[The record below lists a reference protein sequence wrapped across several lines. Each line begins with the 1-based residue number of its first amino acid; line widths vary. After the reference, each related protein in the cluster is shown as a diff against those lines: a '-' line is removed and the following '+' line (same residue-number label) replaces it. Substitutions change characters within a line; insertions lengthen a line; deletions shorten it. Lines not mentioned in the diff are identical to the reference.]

1 MEKKYLSLREI
12 QKEEL
17 EILKKVI
24 QFFEKNGIQY
34 YIAYGTL
41 LGAVRHK
48 GFIPWD
54 DDIDLVIARPEYNR
68 LVEILKKDNR
78 IAENIEEIGW
88 EISNSDSPYLKIV
101 NKNIAVE
108 AKLAYDT
115 NLWIDIFPL
124 DGLPEKE
131 EDIKQYLKKIEFY
144 RSLFCWKRSQVRK
157 LKIYSSN
164 KLKKFLKMLITK
176 CFKIVYYN
184 KLIEKYI
191 QYCSKYDFEQS
202 EYLDNTI
209 WNWDSSPNKKIN
221 KQLLLQNALYD
232 FEGLKVNGVRDYDTV
247 LKKDYGN
254 YMELPPEEKRETHE
268 FKAWKVKEEY

>member
-34 YIAYGTL
+34 YVAYGTL

-78 IAENIEEIGW
+78 IAENIEAIGW

-124 DGLPEKE
+124 DGLPEK

-176 CFKIVYYN
+176 CFKIVNYN

-202 EYLDNTI
+202 EYVDNTI
-209 WNWDSSPNKKIN
+209 WKWDSSPNKKIN

-232 FEGLKVNGVRDYDTV
+232 FEGLKINGVRDYDTV